1 MAQVIKFR
9 CDLPNGVHAR
19 PASLVETLCN
29 TFLSSV
35 DWWNTRSD
43 LRGNAKS
50 ALAIIAT
57 NTIQGD
63 ECQLIIRGEDEQ
75 RALAALSAFIQDEFP
90 HCDTPLPAAESPE
103 VQPVPESLSRLN
115 PILLHG
121 RPVCAGSA
129 GGTLTRLKSFDLR
142 DPGPLPAAG
151 NVEHEQALLDQGL
164 LLLVKNIE
172 LRLLDNDGTAGAI
185 LEAHRSLATDASL
198 RQ

>member
-90 HCDTPLPAAESPE
+90 HCDTPLPAA
-103 VQPVPESLSRLN
+103 
-115 PILLHG
+115 
-121 RPVCAGSA
+121 
-129 GGTLTRLKSFDLR
+129 
-142 DPGPLPAAG
+142 
-151 NVEHEQALLDQGL
+151 
-164 LLLVKNIE
+164 
-172 LRLLDNDGTAGAI
+172 
-185 LEAHRSLATDASL
+185 
-198 RQ
+198 